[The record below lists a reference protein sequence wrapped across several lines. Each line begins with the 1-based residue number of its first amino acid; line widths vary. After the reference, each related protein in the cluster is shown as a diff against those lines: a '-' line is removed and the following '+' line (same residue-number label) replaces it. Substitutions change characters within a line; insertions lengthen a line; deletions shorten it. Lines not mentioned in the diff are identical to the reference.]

1 MEDERAFPGK
11 KRSALEP
18 RERGSMN
25 EFTQQPAPPETAE
38 RRGEPPTPAARDGSI
53 NSLDQS
59 LKDKISHYHALIDST
74 GAGCAVL
81 DRQGRVIEANE
92 VYAHLAGHDTAADV
106 LGRSVLEWTAPDDV
120 GRTVE
125 HIHRCLE
132 QGTVRGVRIRHSA
145 RDGQSTSVLIDA
157 TTAATSGGTHI
168 VVLCRKDGGQR
179 AGDAPPRD
187 IAESLRTCQRSLAGI
202 LASPAFLERDLNE
215 LLKLVTR
222 TAVETL
228 AIERASV
235 WRLNEAR
242 TALRCASRHDCDGG
256 PHAVA
261 MEVHVDACRTY
272 LHALE
277 HGEAMR
283 LDEAGTEALPIA
295 ALRPFGVSGSLD
307 VPILLDGRLD
317 GVLCLERAGGAAAW
331 RAEDQ
336 FFAASLANA
345 VTLGIERQER
355 RRVEESLQQGEERY
369 RELAELSK
377 DGVLV
382 VERDHITCANQAAL
396 ALLGAE
402 APDQVLDE
410 NLFRFIHPLYHD
422 TARNRLRLS
431 ANLRATI
438 PFVAEKYLRLD
449 GAVLDVET
457 TSGPCHGADSEAL
470 LVIVRDITTRRQ
482 AEQRQENTEHRL
494 NLALRATAL
503 GLWEWNLQTG
513 EAVFDP
519 AWLQMLGYT
528 REDGP
533 DSIGAWE
540 QIVHPGDLPRL
551 IDANRA
557 HAQGVTPSYEGEY
570 RIRDKAGE
578 WRWLHE
584 LGTILERDDEGR
596 PLREFGVTLDITER
610 RSLAEA
616 ALAGEMKFVRAFQ
629 SNPLPGLIATFPGGR
644 LVEVNDAF
652 LRMTGFAREDVVGQP
667 ATDLV
672 LRMEAL
678 QQQALYRA
686 LTTGATP
693 HAFETRLRLRTGQ
706 QRDVLANCD
715 LVDFGGEQ
723 CFIGIYYDLAH
734 RKLVDADTSH
744 SNAELEQRVA
754 ERTAELEAANTA
766 LRAAPARA
774 LALLDALPD
783 ALYRISRD
791 GTVLDYSAP
800 RGKDFADPERVIG
813 YNMRDLDIEP
823 AALEGVLA
831 TVERALAS
839 GHPETLEYSLP
850 TARGKRTLE
859 ARVLR
864 SGDDEVVATVR
875 DMTGRLRAVERT
887 RVSEKAL
894 RAAQEIARIGSFDMH
909 VLNVDDLDAN
919 PVCWSDELYR
929 LLGYLPGEVAAS
941 NAQLLATVRAEDRSR
956 IRDALLASLH
966 GGERLDMDCRIVRP
980 DATERFVH
988 LQADMQCS
996 DAGRGGFTLY
1006 GVLQDITGRKSAE
1019 NAVKQSEQRLRR
1031 IIDAI
1036 PHLLYAKDI
1045 SGRYFLVNQ
1054 ALADLYG
1061 APAEDLLGRT
1071 DAELM
1076 GVPGQEAPARES
1088 DLEVAL
1094 VGQPKL
1100 VADDTIT
1107 DVHGTTHIIETLKI
1121 PVTFPDASLPAVL
1134 GVASTVGTRRRQGD
1148 DAIRELSVALETG
1161 VLHQAAE
1168 IEGAAR
1174 ELASFSESVSQRLT
1188 APLRGIDAWTQA
1200 LIVGYGEQLDDRGR
1214 QHLLNIRDEA
1224 RRMGSIVEEILELS
1238 RVARVEMRCEPV
1250 DLSALGRE
1258 IIAGLRAEQPGRN
1271 VAFTIEPQLRASG
1284 DAELLRILLRKL
1296 IERSWDSTATQGQGR
1311 IEMGMTVVNGEPAF
1325 YLRDNGAGLEGAIAD
1340 TLSAPL
1346 GAVFHA
1352 ATAGTPGVG
1361 LATAQRI
1368 AQRHGGRLWAEA
1380 IDHGTALTFTL
1391 PAAS

>member
-1 MEDERAFPGK
+1 
-11 KRSALEP
+11 
-18 RERGSMN
+18 MN
-25 EFTQQPAPPETAE
+25 EFTQQPEPPETAE
-38 RRGEPPTPAARDGSI
+38 RRGEPSTPDARDGSI
-53 NSLDQS
+53 NRLDQS
-59 LKDKISHYHALIDST
+59 LKDKTSHYHALIDSI
-74 GAGCAVL
+74 GVGCAVL
-81 DRQGRVIEANE
+81 DRQGRVIEANK

-106 LGRSVLEWTAPDDV
+106 LGRSILEWTAPDDV

-132 QGTVRGVRIRHSA
+132 QGYVRGVRIRHSA

-157 TTAATSGGTHI
+157 TTAATSAGTHI

-179 AGDAPPRD
+179 ADDAPQPD

-261 MEVHVDACRTY
+261 MEVHVDTCRSY

-277 HGEAMR
+277 HNEVMR
-283 LDEAGTEALPIA
+283 PDEASTGALPIA
-295 ALRPFGVSGSLD
+295 ALCPLGVSGSLD

-317 GVLCLERAGGAAAW
+317 GVLCLERAGDAAVW

-355 RRVEESLQQGEERY
+355 RHVEGSLRQSEERY

-382 VERDHITCANQAAL
+382 VERDHITFANQAAL

-402 APDQVLDE
+402 APAQVLGE

-422 TARNRLRLS
+422 TARNRLRLT

-449 GAVLDVET
+449 GALLDVET

-470 LVIVRDITTRRQ
+470 QVIVRDITARRQ
-482 AEQRQENTEHRL
+482 AEQRLEDTEHRL
-494 NLALRATAL
+494 NFALRATAL

-533 DSIGAWE
+533 HSIGAWE
-540 QIVHPGDLPRL
+540 QIVHPGDLPSL

-578 WRWLHE
+578 WRWLHD
-584 LGTILERDDEGR
+584 LGRILERDDESR
-596 PLREFGVTLDITER
+596 PLRELGVTLDITER
-610 RSLAEA
+610 RNLAEA

-629 SNPLPGLIATFPGGR
+629 SNPLPGLIATFPDGR

-652 LRMTGFAREDVVGQP
+652 LRMTGFVHEDVVGQP

-672 LRMEAL
+672 LRMEAP

-706 QRDVLANCD
+706 QRDVLATCD

-744 SNAELEQRVA
+744 ANAEMEQRVA

-766 LRAAPARA
+766 LRAAQAHA

-800 RGKDFADPERVIG
+800 RGEDFADPERVIG
-813 YNMRDLDIEP
+813 YNVRDLDIEP

-839 GHPETLEYSLP
+839 GRPETVEYSLL
-850 TARGKRTLE
+850 TAHGKRTFE

-875 DMTGRLRAVERT
+875 DMTGQLRAVERL

-941 NAQLLATVRAEDRSR
+941 SAQLLATVRAEDRSR
-956 IRDALLASLH
+956 VRDAILANLH

-996 DAGRGGFTLY
+996 NTGRSGFTLY
-1006 GVLQDITGRKSAE
+1006 GVLQDITGRKCAE

-1036 PHLLYAKDI
+1036 PNLLYAKDI
-1045 SGRYFLVNQ
+1045 SGRYLLVNQ

-1071 DAELM
+1071 DAELL
-1076 GVPGQEAPARES
+1076 GVPGQEAARES
-1088 DLEVAL
+1088 DLDVAL
-1094 VGQPKL
+1094 VGQPRL

-1134 GVASTVGTRRRQGD
+1134 GIASLVGARRSQGD
-1148 DAIRELSVALETG
+1148 DAIRELSVELETG

-1188 APLRGIDAWTQA
+1188 APLRGIEAWTQA
-1200 LIVGYGEQLDDRGR
+1200 LIGGYGEQLDDRGR
-1214 QHLLNIRDEA
+1214 QHLLNTRDEA

-1250 DLSALGRE
+1250 DLSALGQE
-1258 IIAGLRAEQPGRN
+1258 IIAGLRAKQPSRN

-1284 DAELLRILLRKL
+1284 DPELLRILLRKL

-1311 IEMGMTVVNGEPAF
+1311 IEVGMTVVNGEPAF
-1325 YLRDNGAGLEGAIAD
+1325 YVRDNGAGLEGAIAD
-1340 TLSAPL
+1340 MLSVPL

-1352 ATAGTPGVG
+1352 ATGGTAGVG

-1391 PAAS
+1391 PAVS